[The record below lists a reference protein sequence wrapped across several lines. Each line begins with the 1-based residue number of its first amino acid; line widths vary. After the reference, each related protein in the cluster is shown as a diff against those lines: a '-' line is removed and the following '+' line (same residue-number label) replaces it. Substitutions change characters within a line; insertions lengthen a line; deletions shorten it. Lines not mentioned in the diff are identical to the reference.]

1 MNRLMMAASAV
12 ALSTTAWVSTPALAQ
27 STLGSTVS
35 PTAAVVTIVRI
46 PTPWYAPRFLVVR
59 KMRESMPLYRSID
72 GLVHK
77 AYSLA
82 RPDVRFGG
90 IYLWKDLASARAW
103 FSPAWFE
110 RVEKERGASA
120 EVSFHEVMAVV
131 DNDASSASAGT
142 DLAAVA
148 TLVEVPMAPGS
159 DRARPIDG
167 FLAAADTWR
176 ALPGLL
182 QTYVVKTSRGGL
194 GAISLWRD
202 ETSARNALQPSWNDR
217 VVREYGEPAR
227 IDWFDTPILMPG
239 KEARSA
245 TTAETTR

>member
-1 MNRLMMAASAV
+1 MNRLMMAATTV
-12 ALSTTAWVSTPALAQ
+12 ALSATAGGSAPARAQ
-27 STLGSTVS
+27 STQASIFA

-59 KMRESMPLYRSID
+59 KMRESMSLYRSID
-72 GLVHK
+72 GLMHK

-82 RPDVRFGG
+82 RPDGRFGG

-120 EVSFHEVMAVV
+120 EVSFHEVSAVV
-131 DNDASSASAGT
+131 DNSTSGTPAGT

-182 QTYVVKTSRGGL
+182 RTYVVKTPQGGL
-194 GAISLWRD
+194 GAISLWQD
-202 ETSARNALQPSWNDR
+202 EASAGNALQPSWNDR
-217 VVREYGEPAR
+217 VVREYGGPAR
-227 IDWFDTPILMPG
+227 IEWLDTPILMPG

-245 TTAETTR
+245 PAAEATR